1 MPGPLPTTGPLQG
14 IRVLDLSWILSGPF
28 CTMTLCDLG
37 ADVIKVERPPW
48 GDMGR
53 MNRPLRDGESGYFLS
68 VNRGKRSVA
77 IDLKQERGRE
87 LLRELVREVDVLV
100 ENFSPGVLD
109 GLGVG
114 YEALSA
120 ANPRLIY
127 AAISGFGQ
135 TGPWRDRPA
144 LDVIAQ
150 GAGGIMSVTGH
161 PGGPP
166 TRPGS
171 SLGDIAAG
179 LYAAIGILAALQE
192 RERSGRGQLVDISMM
207 DAQMAIQENA
217 FMRWEILRQEPQK
230 LGTRHPTA
238 VPFQAFPTAD
248 GWVVVALAWGGA
260 DQWGL
265 LCAALGLPELIDDPR
280 FSSAEARTDHHA
292 ELEPLLS
299 EAFRARPT
307 QEWIDELLPMR
318 IPCGPLNTI
327 SQAASSE
334 QAAARGMMAPVAHRT
349 FGEVRLVN
357 TPVKLSR
364 TPGGI
369 RGSSPEMG
377 EHAPEV
383 LSELLGMDGAAV
395 QDLVEA
401 GVVVTERGIP
411 ELG

>member
-1 MPGPLPTTGPLQG
+1 MPGPLPTTGPLEG
-14 IRVLDLSWILSGPF
+14 VRVLDLSWILSGPF

-68 VNRGKRSVA
+68 VNRGKRSIS
-77 IDLKQERGRE
+77 IDLKEERGRD

-100 ENFSPGVLD
+100 ENFSPGALD

-120 ANPRLIY
+120 VNPRLVY
-127 AAISGFGQ
+127 AAISGFGR

-171 SLGDIAAG
+171 SLGDITAG
-179 LYAAIGILAALQE
+179 LYAAIGILAALHE
-192 RERSGRGQLVDISMM
+192 RELSGLGQLVDISMM

-217 FMRWEILRQEPQK
+217 FMRWDILRQEPQK

-238 VPFQAFPTAD
+238 VPFQAFPTED

-265 LCAALGLPELIDDPR
+265 LCAALGLPGLIDDPR
-280 FSSAEARTDHHA
+280 FATADARTDHHA
-292 ELEPLLS
+292 ELEPLLT
-299 EAFRARPT
+299 EAFRSRPT

-327 SQAASSE
+327 PQAAASE
-334 QAAARGMMAPVAHRT
+334 QAAAREMLAPVEHLT

-369 RGSSPEMG
+369 RGSSPDMG
-377 EHAPEV
+377 EHAVDV
-383 LSELLGMDGAAV
+383 LSELLGMGPDTVDA
-395 QDLVEA
+395 LIEA

-411 ELG
+411 DLG

>member
-14 IRVLDLSWILSGPF
+14 VRVLDLSWILSGPF

-53 MNRPLRDGESGYFLS
+53 TNRPLRDGESGYFLS
-68 VNRGKRSVA
+68 VNRGKRSVS
-77 IDLKQERGRE
+77 IDLKEERGRE
-87 LLRELVREVDVLV
+87 LFRDLVREVDVLV
-100 ENFSPGVLD
+100 ENFSPGAMD

-114 YEALSA
+114 YEALA
-120 ANPRLIY
+120 EVNPRLIY
-127 AAISGFGQ
+127 AAISGFGR

-150 GAGGIMSVTGH
+150 GAGGIMSVTGQ

-171 SLGDIAAG
+171 SLGDITAG
-179 LYAAIGILAALQE
+179 LYAAVGILAALHE
-192 RERSGRGQLVDISMM
+192 RERSGRGQLIDISMM
-207 DAQMAIQENA
+207 DAQIAIQENA
-217 FMRWEILRQEPQK
+217 FMRWEILGHEPEK

-238 VPFQAFPTAD
+238 VPFQAFPTSD
-248 GWVVVALAWGGA
+248 GWMVLALAWGGA

-265 LCAALGLPELIDDPR
+265 LCAALDLGELIDDPR
-280 FSSAEARTDHHA
+280 FSTADARTDHHA
-292 ELEPLLS
+292 ELEPLLN
-299 EAFRARPT
+299 EAFRQRTT
-307 QEWIDELLPMR
+307 QEWIDALLPMR
-318 IPCGPLNTI
+318 IPCGPLHTI
-327 SQAASSE
+327 SQV
-334 QAAARGMMAPVAHRT
+334 AAAEQTAAREMLAPVEHHT
-349 FGEVRLVN
+349 FGEVKLVN

-369 RGSSPEMG
+369 RGSSPDMG
-377 EHAPEV
+377 AHSFEV
-383 LSELLGMDGAAV
+383 LAELLGMEPAAV
-395 QDLVEA
+395 EALVEA
-401 GVVVTERGIP
+401 GVVHTERGVP

>member
-1 MPGPLPTTGPLQG
+1 MSGPLSTTGPLEG
-14 IRVLDLSWILSGPF
+14 VRVLDLSWILSGPF

-68 VNRGKRSVA
+68 VNRGKRSIS
-77 IDLKQERGRE
+77 IDLKEERGRD

-100 ENFSPGVLD
+100 ENFSPGALD

-114 YEALSA
+114 YDALSA
-120 ANPRLIY
+120 VNPRLVY
-127 AAISGFGQ
+127 AAISGFGR

-171 SLGDIAAG
+171 SLGDITAG
-179 LYAAIGILAALQE
+179 LYAAIGILAALHE
-192 RERSGRGQLVDISMM
+192 RDLSGLGQLVDISMM

-217 FMRWEILRQEPQK
+217 FMRWDILRQEPQK

-238 VPFQAFPTAD
+238 VPFQAFPTED

-265 LCAALGLPELIDDPR
+265 LCAALDLPVLIDDPR
-280 FSSAEARTDHHA
+280 FATADARTDHHA
-292 ELEPLLS
+292 ELEPLLT
-299 EAFRARPT
+299 EAFRRRPT

-327 SQAASSE
+327 PQAAASE
-334 QAAARGMMAPVAHRT
+334 QAAAREMLAPVEHRAL
-349 FGEVRLVN
+349 GEVRLVN

-369 RGSSPEMG
+369 RGSSPDMG
-377 EHAPEV
+377 QHAVDV
-383 LSELLGMDGAAV
+383 LSELLGMGPDTVDA
-395 QDLVEA
+395 LIEA

-411 ELG
+411 EFG

>member
-1 MPGPLPTTGPLQG
+1 MPGPLPTTGPLEG
-14 IRVLDLSWILSGPF
+14 VRVLDLSWILSGPF

-68 VNRGKRSVA
+68 VNRGKRSIS
-77 IDLKQERGRE
+77 IDLKEERGRD

-100 ENFSPGVLD
+100 ENFSPGALD

-120 ANPRLIY
+120 VNPRLVY
-127 AAISGFGQ
+127 AAISGFGR

-161 PGGPP
+161 PGGLP

-171 SLGDIAAG
+171 SLGDITAG
-179 LYAAIGILAALQE
+179 LYAAIGILAALHE
-192 RERSGRGQLVDISMM
+192 RELSGLGQLVDISMM

-217 FMRWEILRQEPQK
+217 FMRWDILRQEPQK

-238 VPFQAFPTAD
+238 VPFQAFPTED

-265 LCAALGLPELIDDPR
+265 LCAALGLPGLIDDPR
-280 FSSAEARTDHHA
+280 FATADARTDHHA
-292 ELEPLLS
+292 ELEPLLT
-299 EAFRARPT
+299 EAFRSRPT

-327 SQAASSE
+327 PQAAASE
-334 QAAARGMMAPVAHRT
+334 QAAAREMLAPVEHLT

-369 RGSSPEMG
+369 RGSSPDMG
-377 EHAPEV
+377 EHAVDV
-383 LSELLGMDGAAV
+383 LSELLGMGPDTVDA
-395 QDLVEA
+395 LIEA

-411 ELG
+411 DLG

>member
-1 MPGPLPTTGPLQG
+1 MPGPLPTTGPLAG
-14 IRVLDLSWILSGPF
+14 VRVLDLSWILSGPF

-53 MNRPLRDGESGYFLS
+53 TNRPLRNSESGYFLS

-77 IDLKQERGRE
+77 IDLKQERGPE
-87 LLRELVREVDVLV
+87 LLRDLVREVDVLV
-100 ENFSPGVLD
+100 ENFSPGAMD
-109 GLGVG
+109 ALGVG
-114 YEALSA
+114 YEALA
-120 ANPRLIY
+120 AVNPRLIY
-127 AAISGFGQ
+127 AAISGFGR

-171 SLGDIAAG
+171 SLGDITAG
-179 LYAAIGILAALQE
+179 LYAAVGILAALHE
-192 RERSGRGQLVDISMM
+192 RERSGRGQLIDISMM

-217 FMRWEILRQEPQK
+217 FMRWEILRQEPEK
-230 LGTRHPTA
+230 IGTRHPTA
-238 VPFQAFPTAD
+238 VPFQAFPTSD
-248 GWVVVALAWGGA
+248 GWLVLALAWGGA

-265 LCAALGLPELIDDPR
+265 LCAVLELPELIDDPR
-280 FSSAEARTDHHA
+280 FATAEARTDHHA
-292 ELEPLLS
+292 DLEPLLNT
-299 EAFRARPT
+299 AFRKRPT
-307 QEWIDELLPMR
+307 QEWIDALLPMR

-327 SQAASSE
+327 SQAAASE
-334 QAAARGMMAPVAHRT
+334 QAAAREMLAPVEHHT

-364 TPGGI
+364 TPGGV
-369 RGSSPEMG
+369 RGSSPDMG
-377 EHAPEV
+377 AHSFEV
-383 LSELLGMDGAAV
+383 LAELLGMGPEA
-395 QDLVEA
+395 VEA
-401 GVVVTERGIP
+401 LIQSSVVHTERGIP